1 MTTQYQTVLIQARR
15 GLLQVPG
22 SARTGSTDLKHRCA
36 GAASLANP
44 SGFCPHPPNV
54 GQPSYITATI
64 TIGMKCVIT
73 IVIII
78 IIIIVHQAGT
88 E

>member
-1 MTTQYQTVLIQARR
+1 M
-15 GLLQVPG
+15 
-22 SARTGSTDLKHRCA
+22 DLKHRRA

-54 GQPSYITATI
+54 GQPSYIIATI
-64 TIGMKCVIT
+64 TIGIKCVII
-73 IVIII
+73 IVIVI
-78 IIIIVHQAGT
+78 IIIIVHQAGA

>member
-1 MTTQYQTVLIQARR
+1 MTTQYQTILIKTRR

-22 SARTGSTDLKHRCA
+22 SAKRGSTDLKHRCA

-54 GQPSYITATI
+54 GQPSYIITTI
-64 TIGMKCVIT
+64 TIGIKCVIT